1 MAHGLHFT
9 QENLNSQP
17 HYFHYLYEPLFL
29 FHITEHKIKFTVTEI
44 NSNRDWEL
52 RKEGE
57 ENSKE
62 SIERLIGFSAFY
74 LFTMQIA
81 KRIEFAAS
89 KTLRIIR
96 QKSISASSEGI
107 KGLTLFSEISYSRFR
122 SINFR
127 NYEIFVVLEI

>member
-9 QENLNSQP
+9 QENLNKP

-29 FHITEHKIKFTVTEI
+29 FHITEHKIKFTVTKI

-52 RKEGE
+52 SP
-57 ENSKE
+57 SKE

-89 KTLRIIR
+89 KTQRIIR
-96 QKSISASSEGI
+96 QKSISASS
-107 KGLTLFSEISYSRFR
+107 
-122 SINFR
+122 
-127 NYEIFVVLEI
+127 